1 MDITL
6 KRTNILMGDFHN
18 MLINNDFCAIY
29 YDIVTISGE
38 KRNNGTV
45 MEFVKFND
53 YGEKLGTRVV
63 EGWGGTNDTSYSGM
77 VNFQSNVEKTYE
89 ANEINKMLNYQF
101 PPTTVLKDKYI
112 VKYPSTYSED
122 YANTLIDIILN
133 GFESWNT
140 GITAYENWLDSNFDT
155 NAVFCGLEKV
165 NRTMSVYKQ
174 EIEELFNK
182 NDIKK
187 IYFDNILLHDK
198 WAALHYR
205 FTNTT
210 SGKKT
215 VGDRMEFLQFEKQGD
230 NWKIISSFVK

>member
-18 MLINNDFCAIY
+18 MLINNDSCAIY

-38 KRNNGTV
+38 KRSPGTV
-45 MEFVKFND
+45 MEFVKFKD

-77 VNFQSNVEKTYE
+77 VNFQGPDEKAYE

-101 PPTTVLKDKYI
+101 PSTTVLKDKYI

-187 IYFDNILLHDK
+187 IYFDNILIRDK

>member
-1 MDITL
+1 M
-6 KRTNILMGDFHN
+6 
-18 MLINNDFCAIY
+18 
-29 YDIVTISGE
+29 
-38 KRNNGTV
+38 
-45 MEFVKFND
+45 
-53 YGEKLGTRVV
+53 
-63 EGWGGTNDTSYSGM
+63 GGTNDTSYSGM
-77 VNFQSNVEKTYE
+77 VNFQGPDEKAYE
-89 ANEINKMLNYQF
+89 ANETNKMLNYQF
-101 PPTTVLKDKYI
+101 PSTTVLKDKYK
-112 VKYPSTYSED
+112 VKYPSKYSED

-165 NRTMSVYKQ
+165 NRTMRVYKQ
-174 EIEELFNK
+174 EIGELFIK
-182 NDIKK
+182 NTIKK
-187 IYFDNILLHDK
+187 IYFDNILIRDK

-210 SGKKT
+210 SGKTT

>member
-1 MDITL
+1 
-6 KRTNILMGDFHN
+6 
-18 MLINNDFCAIY
+18 
-29 YDIVTISGE
+29 
-38 KRNNGTV
+38 
-45 MEFVKFND
+45 MEFVKFKD

-77 VNFQSNVEKTYE
+77 VNFQGSEEKTYE
-89 ANEINKMLNYQF
+89 ANEINRMLNYQL
-101 PPTTVLKDKYI
+101 PSTNVLKDKYI
-112 VKYPSTYSED
+112 VKYPSTYNED
-122 YANTLIDIILN
+122 YANTLINIILQ

-140 GITAYENWLDSNFDT
+140 GITAYETWLNSNFDT

-165 NRTMSVYKQ
+165 NRTMNVYKQ
-174 EIEELFNK
+174 EIEELFLK

-187 IYFDNILLHDK
+187 IYFDNILIRDK

-230 NWKIISSFVK
+230 NWKIISSFIK